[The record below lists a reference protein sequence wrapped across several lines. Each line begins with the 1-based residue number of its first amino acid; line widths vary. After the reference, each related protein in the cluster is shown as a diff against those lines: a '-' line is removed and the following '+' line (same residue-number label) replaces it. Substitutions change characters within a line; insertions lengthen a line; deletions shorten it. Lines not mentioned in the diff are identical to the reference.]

1 MAADPSRL
9 VLTEGEFTPEEILA
23 AQDEPI
29 ILSPQDP
36 EIRQWIAPHFIW
48 ALREELATRLCGDAE
63 TCPELERGGLRIIS
77 SLDVEVQ
84 QIGREVG
91 RRGACSCP
99 SRRIRAAYAEEIGV
113 PYERWMRQPRGPRGQ
128 QRRAD
133 RDRLPDRRGHRLHRQ
148 RRLLPRRGRDA
159 AVPAPVR
166 RARRRLAPAGIGVQ
180 AVQLRDRH
188 QRRHDD
194 RRLDVHG
201 RHDDLRRLER
211 LHAQELR
218 PARARPDSDAQLA
231 PVVAQHPGRQ
241 GAGRST
247 ARSTCS
253 TWRAASG

>member
-9 VLTEGEFTPEEILA
+9 VLTERRVQPRGDPRGQGRADHPVAPGSRDAAMDRAALHLGAARGARHAAVRRRRDVSRARARRAAHHQLA
-23 AQDEPI
+23 
-29 ILSPQDP
+29 
-36 EIRQWIAPHFIW
+36 R
-48 ALREELATRLCGDAE
+48 
-63 TCPELERGGLRIIS
+63 
-77 SLDVEVQ
+77 
-84 QIGREVG
+84 
-91 RRGACSCP
+91 RRGAADGREMG
-99 SRRIRAAYAEEIGV
+99 RRCRVPAQVSGSGGVRGGDRRALRALDAAA
-113 PYERWMRQPRGPRGQ
+113 RGSRGQ

-159 AVPAPVR
+159 AVPAAVR
-166 RARRRLAPAGIGVQ
+166 RARRRLAAAGIGVQ

-201 RHDDLRRLER
+201 RHDDVRRLER

-218 PARARPDSDAQLA
+218 PARARPDPHAQLA

-241 GAGRST
+241 GAGHQRH
-247 ARSTCS
+247 ASTCS